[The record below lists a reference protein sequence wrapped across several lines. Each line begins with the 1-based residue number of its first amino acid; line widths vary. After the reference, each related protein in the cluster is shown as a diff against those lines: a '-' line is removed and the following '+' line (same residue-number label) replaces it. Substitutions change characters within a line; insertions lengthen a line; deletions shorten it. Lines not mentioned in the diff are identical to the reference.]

1 MKTNKKISNKDLE
14 WLQAH
19 KQSVERRTR
28 MLKGTGVFF
37 YYFVIYLVAP
47 ISLAFALLS
56 TIAAVIAGFIL
67 VGDILLIASS
77 FSLPSVIDADKYI
90 KQIATGLTSGFLIGI
105 IIALIYIV
113 PMISIAQYPISMQVF
128 YPNHPNI
135 TITQNCTGFT
145 TYASKYLNGQPI
157 NPKNTTACNLP
168 INITQKATELFSCS
182 IFGKNITC
190 TNAIIGSGNATWKG
204 TILNVSKR

>member
-1 MKTNKKISNKDLE
+1 MANNKIPDEDLA

-19 KQSVERRTR
+19 KQSVEHRDRT
-28 MLKGTGVFF
+28 LKGTGVFLYCF
-37 YYFVIYLVAP
+37 TFVLALIAFATMAIYIFPLIFALVGFT
-47 ISLAFALLS
+47 IAFILALLS
-56 TIAAVIAGFIL
+56 TPDRYVKEVMAALISGFI
-67 VGDILLIASS
+67 I
-77 FSLPSVIDADKYI
+77 
-90 KQIATGLTSGFLIGI
+90 GL
-105 IIALIYIV
+105 IIALVYIA
-113 PMISIAQYPISMQVF
+113 PMVSMSQYPISMQVF